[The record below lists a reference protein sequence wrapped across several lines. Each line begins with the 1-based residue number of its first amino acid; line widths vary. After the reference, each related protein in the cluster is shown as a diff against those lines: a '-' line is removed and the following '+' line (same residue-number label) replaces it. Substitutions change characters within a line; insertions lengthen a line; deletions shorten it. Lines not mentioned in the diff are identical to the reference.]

1 MQNYKFLKERI
12 ENLGGNDF
20 LDTSW
25 KAQYMKE
32 SLIGWISL
40 KVKTSLLP
48 RHCQENEKTGHTW
61 EKIYAK
67 GISNKGL
74 ISKMY
79 KEILKLS
86 NKKTNNLI

>member
-25 KAQYMKE
+25 KVQYMKE
-32 SLIGWISL
+32 SLTGWISL

-48 RHCQENEKTGHTW
+48 KTLSRKWEDRLYMAENICKRHIKQRTDIQYVQRDLKSQQKEN
-61 EKIYAK
+61 
-67 GISNKGL
+67 
-74 ISKMY
+74 
-79 KEILKLS
+79 
-86 NKKTNNLI
+86 